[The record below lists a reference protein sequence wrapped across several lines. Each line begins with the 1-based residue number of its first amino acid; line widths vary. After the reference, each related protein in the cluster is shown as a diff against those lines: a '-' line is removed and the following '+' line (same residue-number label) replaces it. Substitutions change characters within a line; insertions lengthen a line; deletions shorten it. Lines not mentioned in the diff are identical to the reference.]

1 MATATRTFKD
11 LDLNFTAHPLTGDIT
26 RRTNESAIKTSLRNL
41 LQTNNFERPF
51 RSTIGTPLRQ
61 LLFSNADPLTKQ
73 MIRRAVEDTVNN
85 FEPRVE
91 LLAVGVNMSP
101 DTNSVSIDIE
111 FKIRNTSTLER
122 INLTL
127 ERTR

>member
-11 LDLNFTAHPLTGDIT
+11 LDLNFTAHPLTGDLSK
-26 RRTNESAIKTSLRNL
+26 RTNENAIKTSLKNL

-51 RSTIGTPLRQ
+51 RSNIGTPLRQ
-61 LLFSNADPLTKQ
+61 LLFNNADPLTKQ
-73 MIRRAVEDTVNN
+73 MIRRAVEDTVGN

-91 LLAVGVNMSP
+91 LVAVDVNMSP
-101 DTNSVSIDIE
+101 DTNTVSIEVE
-111 FKIRNTSTLER
+111 FKIVNTSTIER